1 MESRPGEGSTFTFT
15 VRLAAGAPPPGEQ
28 PAGPADAAIPRAARP
43 LRILLAEDNPV
54 NQRLARLL
62 LEKQGHGVAVAANG
76 AEALEAVGREVFD
89 LVLMDVQ
96 MPVMDG
102 LECTRAIRER
112 ERGTARRLPVVA
124 MTAHALRADRE
135 RCLESGMDGYVSK
148 PVRVR
153 ELSEAIERY
162 AATSEA
168 AETR

>member
-1 MESRPGEGSTFTFT
+1 
-15 VRLAAGAPPPGEQ
+15 
-28 PAGPADAAIPRAARP
+28 
-43 LRILLAEDNPV
+43 
-54 NQRLARLL
+54 
-62 LEKQGHGVAVAANG
+62 
-76 AEALEAVGREVFD
+76 
-89 LVLMDVQ
+89 